1 VLGTVTREIKIP
13 QVFIVWCTHILIYL
27 LSLEVIVE
35 VSDGMKNFS
44 QLSMIFV
51 IISKEALLSMKEMA

>member
-1 VLGTVTREIKIP
+1 
-13 QVFIVWCTHILIYL
+13 
-27 LSLEVIVE
+27 
-35 VSDGMKNFS
+35 MKNFS